1 MLERYI
7 KFKKG
12 VDQMYEITITT
23 KGGDKGST
31 SLCNGERV
39 PKDDPRVE
47 AYGTV
52 DECQA
57 VVGIARSMCDFEP
70 ICDSLR
76 QIEDDLYI
84 MMGVMSLCDGM
95 EPPKMDWME
104 EMIKKVSQMFTE
116 NNFQFIR
123 PGECGI
129 CATLHLARTI
139 ARRAERQSVTLLRSG
154 KIDPYVFSYINRL
167 SDGLYA
173 LILWYQ
179 KEKFPKK

>member
-1 MLERYI
+1 MH
-7 KFKKG
+7 
-12 VDQMYEITITT
+12 EITITT

-57 VVGIARSMCDFEP
+57 AIGLARSMCDFEP
-70 ICDSLR
+70 VCDNLR
-76 QIEDDLYI
+76 KLEDDLYI
-84 MMGVMSLCDGM
+84 LMGVMSLCDGL
-95 EPPKMDWME
+95 EPPKVEWME
-104 EMIKKVSQMFTE
+104 GMIKQVSEMFTDKD
-116 NNFQFIR
+116 FQFIR
-123 PGECGI
+123 PGECRV
-129 CATLHLARTI
+129 CASLHLARTM
-139 ARRAERQSVTLLRSG
+139 ARRAERQSVKLLRSG

-167 SDGLYA
+167 SDGIYA

-179 KEKFPKK
+179 REKFPKK